1 MPEGKRAAFSAGNRL
16 AGRVANETTTKILY
30 APSARTRETAE
41 ELARGLRSALRAQ
54 NKSDARV
61 VSPHAEQAIR
71 NFHFILDGALYPPT
85 DRMHASL
92 PASAAQNPFL
102 NGFWQAEQ
110 DPIGYWLTHP
120 SEYAETPSAV
130 AERLGAFFVS
140 LLDATPTGLRVLVT
154 HSGPIRAFLRQAFG
168 ADPGEQDYC
177 EMFQVNA
184 DGVHYRGQ
192 HVKLR
197 LTGSL

>member
-1 MPEGKRAAFSAGNRL
+1 MPEGKRAAFDAGSRL
-16 AGRVANETTTKILY
+16 ADHIANETTATVLY

-41 ELARGLRSALRAQ
+41 ELARGLQSALRAQ
-54 NKSDARV
+54 SKNDPRV
-61 VSPHAEQAIR
+61 EQAIR

-85 DRMHASL
+85 DRMHPSL
-92 PASAAQNPFL
+92 PASAAQNSFL
-102 NGFWQAEQ
+102 TGFWQAEQ

-130 AERLGAFFVS
+130 AERLGVFFAS
-140 LLDATPTGLRVLVT
+140 LLDATPAGLYILVT
-154 HSGPIRAFLRQAFG
+154 HSGPMRAFLCQVFG
-168 ADPGEQDYC
+168 ADPGEPDYC
-177 EMFQVNA
+177 KMFRVNA

-197 LTGSL
+197 LNGTS